1 MQFESLGA
9 AWNMAGHGPYVWF
22 AFAAAAVTVTALLV
36 APVLRSRRVIRL
48 QRRRWQREKRLSGE
62 QRHAPG
68 T

>member
-1 MQFESLGA
+1 MQFESLTA

-22 AFAAAAVTVTALLV
+22 VFAAAALTVTALLV

-48 QRRRWQREKRLSGE
+48 QRRRWQREQRLSGE
-62 QRHAPG
+62 GQHAPG